1 MKVQELLFEMSRTI
15 NPTDFDLSD
24 FFTNTELAYDL
35 LRDKSKTLLKKLDN
49 YGKINLFE
57 CKNEFFA

>member
-24 FFTNTELAYDL
+24 SFTKLAYDL
-35 LRDKSKTLLKKLDN
+35 LRDNSKTLLKKLDN
-49 YGKINLFE
+49 SGKINLFE